1 MDAYV
6 MEEEDVVVVAAGV
19 ADGEVVDAV
28 SELTRQLPLP
38 LTVSMYGKGD
48 FQ

>member
-1 MDAYV
+1 MEEEE
-6 MEEEDVVVVAAGV
+6 EEEDVVVVAIGV
-19 ADGEVVDAV
+19 EDAGEVDAA